1 MDIFNNNNKIND
13 DDKKT
18 FIYNMMK
25 YKEQK
30 RSAFLKRKCVSA
42 LREYNNNY
50 KCEIVNSYRN
60 IVELDD
66 ENRWNEMPPHYY
78 EMVVGYLI
86 YNNNIIPYTEAS
98 SITTIHNVLLNDVRF
113 NFVGDDNDLNF
124 QYIIC
129 FLTSVGV
136 VEPRDENDNLIF
148 KVVSLFNGADTK
160 EDIETYTSLTHFI
173 QHRSNPSGIYGKT
186 ENYGFDFNIDKI
198 VRYDDYR
205 IYNKNRIKLTLTL
218 LSNVLA
224 NKNKMIKPTEISDCL
239 TS

>member
-1 MDIFNNNNKIND
+1 MDIFNNNNNNG
-13 DDKKT
+13 DKKT
-18 FIYNMMK
+18 YIYNMMK
-25 YKEQK
+25 NKERK
-30 RSAFLKRKCVSA
+30 RNVNIKKNCVSA

-50 KCEIVNSYRN
+50 KCDIVNSYRN

-113 NFVGDDNDLNF
+113 KFVGDDNDLNF

-136 VEPRDENDNLIF
+136 IEPRDENNELLF

-160 EDIETYTSLTHFI
+160 CDIETYTSLTHFI
-173 QHRSNPSGIYGKT
+173 QHRSNPSGKYGKT
-186 ENYGFDFNIDKI
+186 ENYGFDFNIDNI
-198 VRYDDYR
+198 IRYDDYR

-218 LSNVLA
+218 LGDVLA
-224 NKNKMIKPTEISDCL
+224 NKNKLITPTQINDCL